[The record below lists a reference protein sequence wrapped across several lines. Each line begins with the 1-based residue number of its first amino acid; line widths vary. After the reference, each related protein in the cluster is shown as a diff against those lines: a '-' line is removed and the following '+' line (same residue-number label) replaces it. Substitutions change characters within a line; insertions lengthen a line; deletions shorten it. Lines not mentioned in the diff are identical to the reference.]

1 MILRRDE
8 QLGWASAG
16 RMHRTSVLS
25 LGRHAGDRSHEWSAS
40 AALKCGGSA
49 TWGEPEKRVPT
60 LQQRVG
66 VELGGDLLVV
76 LGRRRSQGANR
87 SRGVPGPGWG
97 RRAARGERVHGGDGL
112 VQHYEIRWRG
122 VPRSRAWVAVGGRA
136 RRVAAGAAS
145 TPSGPVGGLYIQPP
159 QREAASH
166 ALERRAAVSSAVS
179 VRLRFRG
186 CRSDV
191 QTLGLPGF
199 AVPRGGGGVTCWL
212 LDDTWLCLGSRVS

>member
-1 MILRRDE
+1 MSSLVAISSWCWGDDGRRV
-8 QLGWASAG
+8 QIGAG
-16 RMHRTSVLS
+16 
-25 LGRHAGDRSHEWSAS
+25 ACPA
-40 AALKCGGSA
+40 
-49 TWGEPEKRVPT
+49 
-60 LQQRVG
+60 QVG
-66 VELGGDLLVV
+66 VV
-76 LGRRRSQGANR
+76 A
-87 SRGVPGPGWG
+87 P
-97 RRAARGERVHGGDGL
+97 RAANASMAVTDSSSTTRSGGAAC
-112 VQHYEIRWRG
+112 
-122 VPRSRAWVAVGGRA
+122 PCSRAWAAVGGRA

-212 LDDTWLCLGSRVS
+212 LDDTWLCLGSRVSR